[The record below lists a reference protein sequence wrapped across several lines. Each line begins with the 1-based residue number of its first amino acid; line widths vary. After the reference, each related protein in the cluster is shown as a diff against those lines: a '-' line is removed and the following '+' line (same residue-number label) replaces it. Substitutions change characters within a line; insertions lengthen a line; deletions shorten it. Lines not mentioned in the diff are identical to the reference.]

1 MKFTVWRKGP
11 GPKEGFSLKYSDC
24 DFFRSTITIR
34 SAEKGG
40 PPVRQVPV
48 SKSFMEH
55 LKAWRDED
63 KKSGCEYLI
72 NYHGSP
78 VNSIKRGWGEAK
90 RRAGISRRIRLYD
103 LRHKFATDLLTNIG
117 VDVKTVSRLLG
128 HSSPVTTVQVYQHV
142 TDQHGRDAVDRLPD
156 LGNTL
161 TYQNQPET
169 KE

>member
-1 MKFTVWRKGP
+1 
-11 GPKEGFSLKYSDC
+11 
-24 DFFRSTITIR
+24 
-34 SAEKGG
+34 
-40 PPVRQVPV
+40 
-48 SKSFMEH
+48 MEH